1 MEKLNIIVD
10 REATAEEMESIR
22 MAFSDSFDTKVDN
35 QIVRLS
41 EGCELPLLVNIT
53 VNVMSNAIYA
63 GLVFGLTK
71 LFAEVNTKRKLAV
84 VIHLLKNGEQII
96 LGKKYNAL
104 RKNGKDMEFPSREA
118 LFVFL
123 KERNKQPR

>member
-10 REATAEEMESIR
+10 REATAEEMESVR
-22 MAFSDSFDTKVDN
+22 LVFSDSFEAEVDN

-53 VNVMSNAIYA
+53 VNVVSNAIYT
-63 GLVFGLTK
+63 GLALGAVK
-71 LFAEVNTKRKLAV
+71 LFANAKTKRGLAI

-96 LGKKYNAL
+96 LSKKYTAL
-104 RKNGKDMEFPSREA
+104 RKNGKDMEFPSQEA
-118 LFVFL
+118 LFTFL
-123 KERNKQPR
+123 KERDK